1 MEHDQIEIEL
11 QRLHPETFG
20 WALACCGRNR
30 SDAED
35 VMQLAYVKVLEGS
48 AKFNGRSSF
57 RTWLFGVVRR
67 TAAERRRRYAVQD
80 RLLKLFFLRS
90 VQPDAPRP
98 ESAIDYS
105 ARTKKLVDGM
115 NRLSQRQ
122 SEVLQLAFYHE
133 MTIKQVAAVLGLSIG
148 SARTHYAR
156 GKQNLARM
164 LRMAEQG
171 ITGNDST
178 TE

>member
-1 MEHDQIEIEL
+1 MKHDQIEFEL

-30 SDAED
+30 CDAED
-35 VMQLAYVKVLEGS
+35 VMQLTYVKVLEGS
-48 AKFNGRSSF
+48 AKFDGRSSF

-67 TAAERRRRYAVQD
+67 TAAERRRRYAVQN
-80 RLLKLFFLRS
+80 RLLRLLFMRR
-90 VQPDAPRP
+90 VEAQAPGP
-98 ESAIDYS
+98 ENAIDYS
-105 ARTKKLVDGM
+105 ARSKQLVDGM

-122 SEVLQLAFYHE
+122 SQVLQLAFYHD
-133 MTIKQVAAVLGLSIG
+133 MTIEEAAAVLGLSIG

-164 LRMAEQG
+164 LRMTDLG
-171 ITGNDST
+171 ITGND
-178 TE
+178 

>member
-1 MEHDQIEIEL
+1 MEHDQIEFEL

-67 TAAERRRRYAVQD
+67 TAAEHRRRYAVHN
-80 RLLKLFFLRS
+80 RLLRLFFAGREE
-90 VQPDAPRP
+90 PDAPGP
-98 ESAIDYS
+98 ESALDYS
-105 ARTKKLVDGM
+105 ARSRKLVDGM
-115 NRLSQRQ
+115 SRLSRRQ
-122 SEVLQLAFYHE
+122 SEVLQLAYYHE
-133 MTIKQVAAVLGLSIG
+133 MTIEQVASVLGLSIG

-164 LRMAEQG
+164 LQRAEQG
-171 ITGNDST
+171 LTGND
-178 TE
+178 